1 VNNAEPIMTT
11 GQGFFTLFSAA
22 SILLIWGR
30 ICYGLVVFG
39 VLVIVVISG
48 FDTPNEAFLRLR

>member
-1 VNNAEPIMTT
+1 MTT
-11 GQGFFTLFSAA
+11 EQGFFTLFSAA

-39 VLVIVVISG
+39 VFVIVVISG